1 MAERETL
8 LLELVHHGVDDE
20 ADAEPERAV
29 EERRTGAHERTD
41 VDQKLLRQRDVPD
54 VPLAELLHL
63 LDQHLQL
70 IEHIV
75 SHLYFFIILF
85 YF

>member
-1 MAERETL
+1 MLVEVLVVLVAERETL

-41 VDQKLLRQRDVPD
+41 VDQKLLRQRNVPD
-54 VPLAELLHL
+54 VPL
-63 LDQHLQL
+63 LQN
-70 IEHIV
+70 
-75 SHLYFFIILF
+75 FFIFSISTCN
-85 YF
+85 